1 MTSPF
6 SNPSHAFRPAQPELA
21 DDRLADD
28 SGVADPWKSGL
39 AYSPML
45 GPTLSAVGLGL
56 IALFAIAAFSQ
67 VLPLR
72 LLVSAWQL
80 RAASVLVETGP
91 FALIG
96 LALLQLGARL
106 DPSNERLQ
114 LRWHRLG
121 RLGVVA
127 ALGFL
132 LLIPLQAVAAYLS
145 RQTAVNV
152 QRRQEQQ
159 LERNFSALRQQ
170 IGAAASFPDLQRRLA
185 GLQAP
190 DLAVQADVLRQP
202 LPEQKRA
209 LLRSADQLEQSLR
222 RNLTRARAPERTRAL
237 LQGIARGMVSALV
250 LALGFA
256 AATPLWKDPGLSLL
270 QSWRWG
276 LGRRSQRRR
285 GPVRMDRIKDAEEF
299 LRHCG
304 YEEEPA
310 LADRPDPHD
319 D

>member
-6 SNPSHAFRPAQPELA
+6 PNPSHASRPAQPE
-21 DDRLADD
+21 LADD

-39 AYSPML
+39 AFSPML

-56 IALFAIAAFSQ
+56 IALFAIAVCSQ
-67 VLPLR
+67 VLPPR

-96 LALLQLGARL
+96 LALLQLGAWF
-106 DPSNERLQ
+106 DPSHERLQ

-145 RQTAVNV
+145 LQTAANA
-152 QRRQEQQ
+152 QSRQEWQ
-159 LERNFSALRQQ
+159 LERNFSALREQ
-170 IGAAASFPDLQRRLA
+170 ISAAASFPDLQRRLA

-209 LLRSADQLEQSLR
+209 LLRSADQLEQNLR

-237 LQGIARGMVSALV
+237 LQGIASGMVSALV

-256 AATPLWKDPGLSLL
+256 AATPLWEGPELSLL
-270 QSWRWG
+270 QAWRWSLG
-276 LGRRSQRRR
+276 LRRQRRR
-285 GPVRMDRIKDAEEF
+285 GPLRLERKKDADEF
-299 LRHCG
+299 LRRCG
-304 YEEEPA
+304 FEDESSSAPA
-310 LADRPDPHD
+310 PHRED
-319 D
+319 DSH